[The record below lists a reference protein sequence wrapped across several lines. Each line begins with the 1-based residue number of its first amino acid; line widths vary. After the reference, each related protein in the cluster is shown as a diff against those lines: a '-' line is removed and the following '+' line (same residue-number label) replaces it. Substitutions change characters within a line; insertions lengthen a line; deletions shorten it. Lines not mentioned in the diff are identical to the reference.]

1 MPREGDVDTP
11 RGAVQTDSAQPREI
25 IMEKIAPYK
34 SILLFGE
41 PGAGKGTQG
50 RVLGRLPG
58 FLHCSCGD
66 VFRRLDP
73 NSALGKQFL
82 KYSSRGL
89 LVPDSL
95 TIQLCRTRIHALS
108 ATRQFLPNAEILV
121 LDGIPRNLHQAEM
134 MVEYI
139 DVILLVLL
147 ESANEEALVARI
159 RRRALHENRLDD
171 ASEDVIRGRLK
182 EYKAETE
189 PLLDFYPEA
198 IIRRVDADQEP
209 IGVLQS
215 VATAIRDVTTCLTRH

>member
-1 MPREGDVDTP
+1 
-11 RGAVQTDSAQPREI
+11 
-25 IMEKIAPYK
+25 MEKIEPYK

-95 TIQLCRTRIHALS
+95 TIQLWRTRIHALS